1 LEQTI
6 CVGGKGLNLFFTYG
20 DKMGNSNWILRNMG
34 EQGNTEYRREQVR
47 CARILRD
54 RLGVALVKQEYVVK
68 NLKIDGASAPNCVL
82 DIAIPSEKIAIRLMG
97 AIHQASKK
105 RGIKDWY
112 QKEALG
118 QAKWAVYDFYADK
131 FPNLWNPK
139 RSHEIDMASKEEVLK
154 ALGLWDDPSEA
165 RASKV

>member
-1 LEQTI
+1 
-6 CVGGKGLNLFFTYG
+6 
-20 DKMGNSNWILRNMG
+20 MGNSNWILRNMG

-54 RLGVALVKQEYVVK
+54 KLGVNLVKQEYVVK
-68 NLKIDGASAPNCVL
+68 NLKIDGASAPNCIL

-97 AIHQASKK
+97 KIHNKKK

-112 QKEALG
+112 QKESLG
-118 QAKWAVYDFYADK
+118 QAKWAVYDFYEDD

-139 RSHEIDMASKEEVLK
+139 RSYEIDMASKEEVLK
-154 ALGLWDDPSEA
+154 ALGLWNDPSEA
-165 RASKV
+165 RSSQV

>member
-1 LEQTI
+1 MI
-6 CVGGKGLNLFFTYG
+6 NAVLNVENVLVYVVIV
-20 DKMGNSNWILRNMG
+20 MGNSNWILRNMG

-54 RLGVALVKQEYVVK
+54 RLGSNAIRLEYVVK
-68 NLKIDGASAPNCVL
+68 NLKIDGASAPNCIL
-82 DIAIPSEKIAIRLMG
+82 DIAIPKEKIAIRLMG
-97 AIHQASKK
+97 GIHDKSKK
-105 RGIKDWY
+105 RGLKDWY
-112 QKEALG
+112 QKEALAE
-118 QAKWAVYDFYADK
+118 AKWAVYDFHADE

-154 ALGLWDDPSEA
+154 ALGFWDDPSDA

>member
-1 LEQTI
+1 
-6 CVGGKGLNLFFTYG
+6 
-20 DKMGNSNWILRNMG
+20 MGNSNWILRNMG
-34 EQGNTEYRREQVR
+34 EQQNTAYRREQVR

-54 RLGVALVKQEYVVK
+54 RLGVALVKQEYVIK
-68 NLKIDGASAPNCVL
+68 NLKIDGYSAPNAVL

-97 AIHQASKK
+97 EIHNKKK
-105 RGIKDWY
+105 RSIKDWY
-112 QKEALG
+112 QKEALA
-118 QAKWAVYDFYADK
+118 QAKWAVYDFYKDD

-139 RSHEIDMASKEEVLK
+139 RSHEVDMASKEEVLR

>member
-1 LEQTI
+1 MLSGYKYIFSKVYTTFMGSKFNYLQTPKRS
-6 CVGGKGLNLFFTYG
+6 CRTCNYE
-20 DKMGNSNWILRNMG
+20 W
-34 EQGNTEYRREQVR
+34 
-47 CARILRD
+47 ILRD

>member
-1 LEQTI
+1 
-6 CVGGKGLNLFFTYG
+6 
-20 DKMGNSNWILRNMG
+20 MG

-54 RLGVALVKQEYVVK
+54 RLGVSLVRQEYVVK
-68 NLKIDGASAPNCVL
+68 NLKIDGASAPNCIL

-97 AIHQASKK
+97 AIHNKKK

-112 QKEALG
+112 QKEALT
-118 QAKWAVYDFYADK
+118 QAKWAVYDFNENN

-139 RSHEIDMASKEEVLK
+139 RSYEIDMASKEEVLR
-154 ALGLWDDPSEA
+154 ALGMWDDPSEA
-165 RASKV
+165 RTSKV